1 MRYFIESVTT
11 YSTTGKSR
19 KGALLQAVA
28 KKFEH
33 SIISDEGA
41 LNEFIRTLRHFV
53 TACNNSFPGAPLYL
67 TTNKASGQ
75 ISVHPKA
82 TGSEATVFAIHY
94 APIGSTFDLYSINCA
109 LLGSIGNL
117 DSRIARAIDELRAQ
131 EGGEA

>member
-19 KGALLQAVA
+19 KGALLQSVA

-33 SIISDEGA
+33 SIIADEITMI
-41 LNEFIRTLRHFV
+41 EFIHTLRHFV
-53 TACNNSFPGAPLYL
+53 TVCNNTFPGAPLYL
-67 TTNKASGQ
+67 TADDGSGQ

-94 APIGSTFDLYSINCA
+94 APIGSTYDLFSLNCA
-109 LLGSIGNL
+109 LMGSIGNI
-117 DSRIARAIDELRAQ
+117 DTRIAPRHQRAPRS
-131 EGGEA
+131 GRR

>member
-33 SIISDEGA
+33 DIIADDSA
-41 LNEFIRTLRHFV
+41 LREFISTLRHFV
-53 TACNNSFPGAPLYL
+53 TACNNSYPGAPLYL
-67 TTNKASGQ
+67 TANKASGR

-94 APIGSTFDLYSINCA
+94 APIGDTFDIFSITPA
-109 LLGSIGNL
+109 LMASIRNL
-117 DSRIARAIDELRAQ
+117 DSKLASAIDELRAQ
-131 EGGEA
+131 EGGER